1 MFQNKLKNLLFF
13 FALTVAAQQ
22 SHAIFVISP
31 SVGYKMQ
38 SAKFT
43 DNADV
48 ESELKASNPA
58 FGLKLGVMS
67 ASGVSFDIAGS
78 YVSGK
83 AMITNAGVEVEHD
96 LTEQSAAAQL
106 GISTNTFKIYLGYLL
121 MNEAKIKQ
129 TTTEVT
135 LKGSGYQVGLA
146 LHLTGSIS
154 LGVQYQIDQYNKVKI
169 DAISSEFEEVSTYYK
184 KIDSQSKHKKKGILW
199 IPFFIKL

>member
-1 MFQNKLKNLLFF
+1 MFQNKFKNLVFF
-13 FALTVAAQQ
+13 IALSLTAQQ
-22 SHAIFVISP
+22 SHAIFVITP

-43 DNADV
+43 DNSDV
-48 ESELKASNPA
+48 ESELKASNPVY
-58 FGLKLGVMS
+58 GLKLGVLSM
-67 ASGVSFDIAGS
+67 SGVSFDIAGT

-83 AMITNAGVEVEHD
+83 IKSTNASVETEND
-96 LTEQSAAAQL
+96 YSEQSAAAQL
-106 GISTNTFKIYLGYLL
+106 GISTNVFKIYLGYLV

-129 TTTEVT
+129 TATDVT

-169 DAISSEFEEVSTYYK
+169 DALGSEFEEVSTYYK
-184 KIDSQSKHKKKGILW
+184 KIDSQSTTVNLSYS
-199 IPFFIKL
+199 F